1 MYKLVLLEE
10 HQNNGH
16 QDNPYFEPGRLTI
29 HQKMWYMY
37 STHSKSLQFQ
47 MQLMDKYLQDM
58 MRFPLLDRY
67 LNKLTI
73 LIRQRD

>member
-10 HQNNGH
+10 HQNNAH

-29 HQKMWYMY
+29 HQMTSYTY
-37 STHSKSLQFQ
+37 SIHSKSQQFQ
-47 MQLMDKYLQDM
+47 MLLMDKYLQDM

-67 LNKLTI
+67 LNKLTT
-73 LIRQRD
+73 LIRRRD